1 MTKEEEKQLWEEV
14 KQDALD
20 IMDAWA
26 ILATKQ
32 PEPKEEKWPVVVG
45 DGSK

>member
-1 MTKEEEKQLWEEV
+1 MTKEEEKQLWEEL

-26 ILATKQ
+26 IFATKQ
-32 PEPKEEKWPVVVG
+32 PKPKEEKWPIVVG